1 MEYEVIIGME
11 THIELDTHS
20 KMFCGCSASFFGVEP
35 NTNVCPTCVGMPG
48 ALPVINKTAVEYA
61 MLVGLAL
68 NCKIAAHTFWERKSY
83 WYPDLP
89 KGYQITQYQYPTNY
103 DGYID
108 VDVRDLSSGNWAE
121 ESYKHR
127 VRIRRAH
134 LEEDTGK
141 LVHNGKKSYAD
152 YNRSGVPLLEVVTEA
167 DIHSADE
174 AYAYLSAL
182 RDIVRYLGVSTGDM
196 EKGAMRCEPNLSLRP
211 KGSDAFGTKV
221 EIKNLNSLRA
231 VRDSIA
237 YEIKRQTKLLN
248 EGGAVE
254 QVTLGWD
261 DVKGVTVVQR
271 KKEDAHDYRYF
282 PEPDLPPLDV
292 SDTWLSEVRAHLPE
306 LPLQKQARY
315 QSDWGLSA
323 YDATVLTADRGV
335 AEWFEKTVASLSL
348 GLSSDTNS
356 QRKLQLPSQL
366 KPFAKAAAN
375 WLTGEVF
382 RLMKAEQIADL
393 NAINVQPE
401 GLAELIGMVDAG
413 AINNN
418 TAKQVFEEMF
428 KTGDSPKAI
437 VQAKGLAQ
445 VSDVSALQQIID
457 EVIAANAGPVQQYL
471 GGQEKLFGFLVGQ
484 AMKAT
489 KGKGNAQLI
498 NQLLKETIEKQR
510 V

>member
-20 KMFCGCSASFFGVEP
+20 KMFCGCSAQFFGAEP

-48 ALPVINKTAVEYA
+48 ALPVINKTAVEFA
-61 MLVGLAL
+61 MQVGLAL
-68 NCKIAAHTFWERKSY
+68 NCNVAAHTFWERKSY

-89 KGYQITQYQYPTNY
+89 KGYQITQYQYPMNY
-103 DGYID
+103 DGFLD
-108 VDVRDLSSGNWAE
+108 VDVRDLSSGNWTE

-141 LVHNGKKSYAD
+141 LVHSGKKSYAD

-167 DIHSADE
+167 DIHGADE

-237 YEIKRQTKLLN
+237 YEIKRQTALLN
-248 EGGAVE
+248 SGGAVE

-261 DVKGVTVVQR
+261 DVKGVTVMQR

-292 SDTWLSEVRAHLPE
+292 SEAWLNEIRQRLPE

-315 QSDWGLSA
+315 QTELGLGT

-335 AEWFEKTVASLSL
+335 AEWFQKVVDSI
-348 GLSSDTNS
+348 GPG
-356 QRKLQLPSQL
+356 K
-366 KPFAKAAAN
+366 AKAASN
-375 WLTGEVF
+375 WITSEVF

-393 NAINVQPE
+393 GDIKVKPA
-401 GLAELIGMVDAG
+401 GLAELIGLVDAG
-413 AINNN
+413 TINNN

-428 KTGDSPKAI
+428 KTGESAKAI
-437 VQAKGLAQ
+437 VESKGLVQ
-445 VSDVSALQQIID
+445 VSDVGALQKIID
-457 EVIAANAGPVQQYL
+457 EVLAANPTPVQQYL

-498 NQLLKETIEKQR
+498 NQLLKEAVERLRT
-510 V
+510 

>member
-20 KMFCGCSASFFGVEP
+20 KMFCGCSAQFFGAEP

-48 ALPVINKTAVEYA
+48 ALPVINKTAVEFA
-61 MLVGLAL
+61 MQVGLAL
-68 NCKIAAHTFWERKSY
+68 NCNVAAHTFWERKSY

-89 KGYQITQYQYPTNY
+89 KGYQITQYQYPMNY
-103 DGYID
+103 DGFLD
-108 VDVRDLSSGNWAE
+108 VDVRDLSSGNWTE

-141 LVHNGKKSYAD
+141 LVHSGKKSYAD

-167 DIHSADE
+167 DIHGADE

-237 YEIKRQTKLLN
+237 YEIKRQTALLN
-248 EGGAVE
+248 SGGAVE

-261 DVKGVTVVQR
+261 DVKGVTVMQR

-292 SDTWLSEVRAHLPE
+292 SEAWLNEIRQRLPE

-315 QSDWGLSA
+315 QTELGLGT

-335 AEWFEKTVASLSL
+335 AEWFVKVVDSI
-348 GLSSDTNS
+348 GPG
-356 QRKLQLPSQL
+356 K
-366 KPFAKAAAN
+366 AKAASN
-375 WLTGEVF
+375 WITSEVF
-382 RLMKAEQIADL
+382 RLMKAEGIGNADL
-393 NAINVQPE
+393 DAIPIKPA
-401 GLAELIGMVDAG
+401 GLAELIGLVDAG
-413 AINNN
+413 TINNN

-428 KTGDSPKAI
+428 KTGESAKAI
-437 VQAKGLAQ
+437 VESKGLVQ
-445 VSDVSALQQIID
+445 VSDVGALQKIID
-457 EVIAANAGPVQQYL
+457 EVLAANPTPVQQYL

-498 NQLLKETIEKQR
+498 NQLLKEAVERLRT
-510 V
+510 